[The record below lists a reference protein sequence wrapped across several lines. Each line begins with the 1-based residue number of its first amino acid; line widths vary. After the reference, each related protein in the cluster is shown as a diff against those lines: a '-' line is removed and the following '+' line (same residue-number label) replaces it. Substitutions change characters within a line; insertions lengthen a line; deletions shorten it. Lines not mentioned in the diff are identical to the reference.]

1 MRKIG
6 EEHYC
11 CARLSVH
18 EYILQN
24 PGADFD
30 SNYDKQQ
37 PHISLTKKNMEP
49 PNFVKLYSCNK
60 LSKDMQLR

>member
-6 EEHYC
+6 EERFV
-11 CARLSVH
+11 ARAYLCMN
-18 EYILQN
+18 ILQN